1 MAEEQRCQAQ
11 PEGHILCANNCGFF
25 GSSATLN
32 LCSKC
37 YRDHRLSEEQAS
49 SAKFAVEKSL
59 AGPSAVPAAS
69 SAVTTAATTT
79 KLFSAP
85 ALVLPSS
92 SPSSSEIRNPP
103 VVASPL
109 PSEAPIVASPV
120 VAAVKPSRCLTCRK
134 RVGLTG
140 FKCKCGI
147 TFCSTHRYP
156 EQHGC
161 TFDYKAVGRDA
172 ITKANPIVKAQKLEN
187 KI

>member
-25 GSSATLN
+25 GSPATLN

-59 AGPSAVPAAS
+59 AGPSPVPAAS
-69 SAVTTAATTT
+69 SSVTTTE
-79 KLFSAP
+79 LFSAP

-92 SPSSSEIRNPP
+92 LPSSSEIRNPP

-109 PSEAPIVASPV
+109 PAKTPIVASPV
-120 VAAVKPSRCLTCRK
+120 VAAKPSRCLTCRK

>member
-25 GSSATLN
+25 GSPATLN

-37 YRDHRLSEEQAS
+37 YRDHRLTEEQAS

-59 AGPSAVPAAS
+59 AGPSTVQSTS
-69 SAVTTAATTT
+69 SAAATASTTTT

-92 SPSSSEIRNPP
+92 SSSELRNPP

-109 PSEAPIVASPV
+109 PSEIPAVASPA
-120 VAAVKPSRCLTCRK
+120 VAAKPNRCLTCKK

-147 TFCSTHRYP
+147 RFCSTHRYP

-172 ITKANPIVKAQKLEN
+172 IIKANPIVKAEKLEN

>member
-25 GSSATLN
+25 GSPATLN

-37 YRDHRLSEEQAS
+37 YRDHRLTEEQAS

-59 AGPSAVPAAS
+59 AGPATIPSPSSSPA
-69 SAVTTAATTT
+69 TATT
-79 KLFSAP
+79 KLYSEP

-92 SPSSSEIRNPP
+92 SSSPSSSEFRNPSPVVANP
-103 VVASPL
+103 VVASP
-109 PSEAPIVASPV
+109 A
-120 VAAVKPSRCLTCRK
+120 VAAKPNRCLTCNK

-172 ITKANPIVKAQKLEN
+172 IIKANPIVKAEKLEN

>member
-25 GSSATLN
+25 GSPATLN

-37 YRDHRLSEEQAS
+37 YRDHCLAEEQAS

-59 AGPSAVPAAS
+59 AGPSAAPS
-69 SAVTTAATTT
+69 TATTT
-79 KLFSAP
+79 KMFSSP

-92 SPSSSEIRNPP
+92 SPSSSEIRNPSP
-103 VVASPL
+103 VAESPLPAETPVVVASP
-109 PSEAPIVASPV
+109 A
-120 VAAVKPSRCLTCRK
+120 VAAKPSRCLTCRK

-172 ITKANPIVKAQKLEN
+172 ITKANPIVKAEKLEN